1 MKEAMKY
8 VLAIA
13 ITAAAMFACMYDA
26 PPEGVGQEMVDL
38 SAALSTEHAIDSE
51 KSPSKDVAYEETK
64 QETLTDK
71 EIFNNA
77 KKRLGVG
84 YDPMLLFASAEF
96 TDEEIATYNKYHIL
110 PFNPVVDE
118 VCYDVIAEDNTNY
131 VGTQCKRIRERPD
144 PHSYASIAKDELQ
157 ALAVTDAAAALFMG
171 IRAETYIDSLRW
183 HLRATALSNKT
194 GPLMIFSTRGAQSAG
209 RNITENSTEQDGF
222 YRTYMQLAIKQ
233 LASDLGDPRAD
244 TETHISWLESQDYPE
259 IIPEIARTA
268 AEELWAEIAL
278 IQTEIGV
285 TNDA

>member
-8 VLAIA
+8 ALAIA
-13 ITAAAMFACMYDA
+13 ITAAAMFAYMYEA
-26 PPEGVGQEMVDL
+26 PREGAVQEMADL
-38 SAALSTEHAIDSE
+38 SADLSTEHAIDSV
-51 KSPSKDVAYEETK
+51 KTPSRDGAYEETK

-84 YDPMLLFASAEF
+84 YDPMLLFAIAEF

-131 VGTQCKRIRERPD
+131 VGTQCNRIRERPD
-144 PHSYASIAKDELQ
+144 PHPYASIAKDELQ

-194 GPLMIFSTRGAQSAG
+194 GPLMIFSTKGAQGAG
-209 RNITENSTEQDGF
+209 RNITENSTEHDRF

-259 IIPEIARTA
+259 VIPEIARTA
-268 AEELWAEIAL
+268 AQELRAEIAL

-285 TNDA
+285 ANDA